1 MTRIISCLFAVYLLL
16 IGCAGPRG
24 PYVKTDLEGPW
35 CSAGERAEVVM
46 REYHN
51 PYKSNFMQP
60 YLRYS
65 AIWRPVSITQ
75 FKNDFSIEH
84 LTRTSFWQQW
94 PDSGNGAYLT
104 WLDRYIPSKNA
115 PYRFYLVSVS
125 PTVIVGISK
134 EAVRFEEP
142 DGRCTD
148 YPLCMI
154 FYGLD
159 FPEWVWIMT
168 RLPAA
173 PDARLVYFAPDLS
186 MALEEIRLDT
196 GSATVD
202 LGDGSQLTVSREG
215 PDINIVRE
223 NKSPTN

>member
-1 MTRIISCLFAVYLLL
+1 
-16 IGCAGPRG
+16 
-24 PYVKTDLEGPW
+24 
-35 CSAGERAEVVM
+35 M

-51 PYKSNFMQP
+51 PYKSDHMEP

-65 AIWRPVSITQ
+65 TVWRPVRIFQ
-75 FKNDFSIEH
+75 LARDFSIEH

-94 PDSGNGAYLT
+94 PDAGGGAYLS
-104 WLDRYIPSKNA
+104 WLDRHIPYKNA

-125 PTVIVGISK
+125 PSVILGISK
-134 EAVRFEEP
+134 EAVRFAEP
-142 DGRCTD
+142 DGWCFD
-148 YPLCMI
+148 HPLCME
-154 FYGLD
+154 FYGLH
-159 FPEWVWIMT
+159 FSEPVWIIT

-202 LGDGSQLTVSREG
+202 LGEGSQLTVSREG